1 MRVRMKIK
9 VKFDTNLPEWSGHY
23 YVLSS
28 DGFLY
33 VAEYDRD
40 MQRWYLDGTE
50 LDDGVVIAFAPVQ
63 ENTEDVEEAPD
74 GD

>member
-1 MRVRMKIK
+1 MKIK

-33 VAEYDRD
+33 VAEYDREL
-40 MQRWYLDGTE
+40 QRWYLDGTG

-63 ENTEDVEEAPD
+63 ASTEDEEESPYED
-74 GD
+74 